1 MPWTFAHPAAVLAIR
16 PLLSAR
22 LSLAALMVGSITPD
36 VGYYLSLFKMATFAH
51 TLPGV
56 ITVCLPIGLLL
67 LLLIQRLWLPI
78 AYLLP
83 QPHRQA
89 LSVLPI
95 RPFAAPLAVGLSLL
109 IGALTHIVW
118 DSFTHHSGWAVNH
131 IAVLQYPVTLAF
143 GHNTPLF
150 HILQHTSTVL
160 GILYCGWVY
169 RTWLRRQTAA
179 LASDSLNERWRYLL
193 LASLGLLALAIATA
207 LVYSASPSGKAG
219 FTIDEALVFRLILT
233 ATTTLLVLL
242 VTASQLI
249 ARKRR

>member
-83 QPHRQA
+83 QLVA
-89 LSVLPI
+89 LE
-95 RPFAAPLAVGLSLL
+95 F
-109 IGALTHIVW
+109 
-118 DSFTHHSGWAVNH
+118 SGGCFRE
-131 IAVLQYPVTLAF
+131 F
-143 GHNTPLF
+143 GEELDPA
-150 HILQHTSTVL
+150 
-160 GILYCGWVY
+160 
-169 RTWLRRQTAA
+169 R
-179 LASDSLNERWRYLL
+179 
-193 LASLGLLALAIATA
+193 A
-207 LVYSASPSGKAG
+207 LVNWEPADDKFLK
-219 FTIDEALVFRLILT
+219 FT
-233 ATTTLLVLL
+233 
-242 VTASQLI
+242 S
-249 ARKRR
+249 